1 MEGGKRIL
9 VIGDVMLDIY
19 VQGTAKRLSPEA
31 PCVVLCGCE
40 APINKLGGASNV
52 AYQLLD
58 FNNSVYLCG
67 RIGNDICGK
76 EIINLSQSNK
86 IDIEYLIVDSF
97 STTTK
102 TRYLSESNHQLLRVD
117 DDCIAPIPQNVVE
130 NLRSD
135 IANKRFDAIVLSD
148 YAKGVLS
155 DSLCESIIEISN
167 QVNIPT
173 IIDVKCAPFHKF
185 QNATLIK
192 GNEKEIMELAASLNI
207 CSEDKACIFTDIAS
221 SLNCRYVVMT
231 MGRKGIVG
239 FSHEDGFVENSGT
252 DIPIHDV
259 TGAGDVVTAIIT
271 LLLANKYSFPEI
283 LRLSNKAAQ
292 YKVSQLGTGRVSLK
306 KVIDGFPKLVDDIDD
321 IISKRN
327 NRSIV
332 FTNGCFDVLH
342 AGHIDLLTK
351 AKQYGDVLVV
361 GLNSDSSISGNKGTH
376 RPVNQFE
383 NRVAVLSALECVDFI
398 VKFDEPTPINLITD
412 LRPDVLVKGGDYTHD
427 SIVGADFVEN
437 NGGKVI
443 IVPITVPTSSTNI
456 LKQMGYE

>member
-1 MEGGKRIL
+1 MEEGKRIL

-19 VQGTAKRLSPEA
+19 IQGTAKRLSPEA
-31 PCVVLCGCE
+31 PCVVLSGCE
-40 APINKLGGASNV
+40 DPINKLGGASNV

-58 FNNSVYLCG
+58 FNNSVSLCG
-67 RIGNDICGK
+67 RIGNDNSGK

-86 IDIEYLIVDSF
+86 INSEYLIVDAF

-117 DDCIAPIPQNVVE
+117 NDCIAPIPQDVVE

-167 QVNIPT
+167 LVNIPT
-173 IIDVKCAPFHKF
+173 ITDVKCAPFYKF
-185 QNATLIK
+185 QNTTLIK
-192 GNEKEIMELAASLNI
+192 GNEKEIMELAAALNI
-207 CSEDKACIFTDIAS
+207 KSIDSSRTLADIAS
-221 SLNCRYVVMT
+221 SLNCKYVVMT

-239 FSHEDGFVENSGT
+239 YSHEDGFVEISGT

-271 LLLANKYSFPEI
+271 LLFVNRYSFAEI

-292 YKVSQLGTGRVSLK
+292 YKVSQLGTGRISLK
-306 KVIDGFPKLVDDIDD
+306 KVIEGFPKLVDDIDY

-351 AKQYGDVLVV
+351 AKQYGDLLVV
-361 GLNSDSSISGNKGTH
+361 GLNSDSSISGNKGNN

-398 VKFDEPTPINLITD
+398 VKFDESTPINLITA